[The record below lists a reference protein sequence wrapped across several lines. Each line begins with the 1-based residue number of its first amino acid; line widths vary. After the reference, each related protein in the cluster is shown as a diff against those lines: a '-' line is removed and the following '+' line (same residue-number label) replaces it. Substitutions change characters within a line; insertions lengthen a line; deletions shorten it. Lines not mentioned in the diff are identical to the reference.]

1 MLHPEVKNL
10 VDVNR
15 VPVGEFGDTTVQR
28 YEYRYVLS
36 ANRKPHQRATCKV
49 SHTHSNIVDIY
60 SIHSE
65 ITLLSTRMFKKFD
78 SSNDVS
84 TSTPVKSSIQR
95 AIKSQIQLQH
105 PNITDGIVEVLI
117 PKKSS
122 LIQYKVT
129 SHLMLYCQRIEHTD
143 NRVPSDIPILF
154 QHRDGPILP
163 TLKWIHP
170 FCCASKENESNND
183 NDTMTHSPPSVV
195 PFTYIQVDAG
205 AIPYLI
211 GGANIMC
218 PGLTKPNGS
227 SYMPPD
233 DNDVPGLSK
242 GQGVIIYA
250 ENKVYPIAVGVMTMS
265 SLEM

>member
-1 MLHPEVKNL
+1 
-10 VDVNR
+10 
-15 VPVGEFGDTTVQR
+15 
-28 YEYRYVLS
+28 
-36 ANRKPHQRATCKV
+36 
-49 SHTHSNIVDIY
+49 
-60 SIHSE
+60 
-65 ITLLSTRMFKKFD
+65 MFKKFD
-78 SSNDVS
+78 SSKDVS

-95 AIKSQIQLQH
+95 ALKLQLQQQH
-105 PNITDGIVEVLI
+105 PNITDDILEVLI

-129 SHLMLYCQRIEHTD
+129 SHLMLYCQRMEHDD

-170 FCCASKENESNND
+170 FCTTDDTTKENTDGNNTD
-183 NDTMTHSPPSVV
+183 NKDDATSLSPSVV
-195 PFTYIQVDAG
+195 PFTYVQVDDG
-205 AIPYLI
+205 AIPYLL

-233 DNDVPGLSK
+233 DDTEQNHIPGLSQ

-250 ENKVYPIAVGVMTMS
+250 EHKRYPIAVGVMTMS
-265 SLEM
+265 SLEMYVCFVW

>member
-1 MLHPEVKNL
+1 
-10 VDVNR
+10 
-15 VPVGEFGDTTVQR
+15 
-28 YEYRYVLS
+28 
-36 ANRKPHQRATCKV
+36 
-49 SHTHSNIVDIY
+49 
-60 SIHSE
+60 
-65 ITLLSTRMFKKFD
+65 MFKKFD

-95 AIKSQIQLQH
+95 ALKSQLQEQH
-105 PNITDGIVEVLI
+105 PLITDDILEVLI

-129 SHLMLYCQRIEHTD
+129 SHLMLYCQRIEHD
-143 NRVPSDIPILF
+143 DHRVPSDIPILF

-170 FCCASKENESNND
+170 FCYDTFQENESHHAND
-183 NDTMTHSPPSVV
+183 NDASPSSTTFPPPPSAV
-195 PFTYIQVDAG
+195 PFTYVQVDAG
-205 AIPYLI
+205 AIPYLL

-233 DNDVPGLSK
+233 DHEQDRPGLSK
-242 GQGVIIYA
+242 GQGVVIYA
-250 ENKVYPIAVGVMTMS
+250 EQKRYPLAVGVMTMS
-265 SLEM
+265 SLEMYVVADMSVDSLHSHLCV

>member
-1 MLHPEVKNL
+1 
-10 VDVNR
+10 
-15 VPVGEFGDTTVQR
+15 
-28 YEYRYVLS
+28 
-36 ANRKPHQRATCKV
+36 
-49 SHTHSNIVDIY
+49 
-60 SIHSE
+60 
-65 ITLLSTRMFKKFD
+65 MFKKFD

-95 AIKSQIQLQH
+95 GLKSQLQLQH
-105 PNITDGIVEVLI
+105 PLITDDILEELI

-129 SHLMLYCQRIEHTD
+129 SHLMLYCQRIEHED
-143 NRVPSDIPILF
+143 HRVPSDIPILF

-170 FCCASKENESNND
+170 YCYNDTTKENDNNNTD
-183 NDTMTHSPPSVV
+183 NTDSDTVSLPPPSAV
-195 PFTYIQVDAG
+195 PFTYVQVDAG
-205 AIPYLI
+205 AIPYLL

-218 PGLTKPNGS
+218 PGLNKPNGS

-233 DNDVPGLSK
+233 DVENNIPGISK

-250 ENKVYPIAVGVMTMS
+250 EQKRYPIAVGVMTMS
-265 SLEM
+265 SLEMYV

>member
-1 MLHPEVKNL
+1 
-10 VDVNR
+10 
-15 VPVGEFGDTTVQR
+15 
-28 YEYRYVLS
+28 
-36 ANRKPHQRATCKV
+36 
-49 SHTHSNIVDIY
+49 
-60 SIHSE
+60 
-65 ITLLSTRMFKKFD
+65 MFKKFD

-95 AIKSQIQLQH
+95 ALKAQLQQQH
-105 PNITDGIVEVLI
+105 PMITDDILEVLI

-129 SHLMLYCQRIEHTD
+129 SHLMLYCKRIEHED

-170 FCCASKENESNND
+170 FCCGGTSKGGSSNNNDDVTTND
-183 NDTMTHSPPSVV
+183 NNVESSLPPAPSNV
-195 PFTYIQVDAG
+195 PFTYVQVDAG
-205 AIPYLI
+205 AIPYLL

-233 DNDVPGLSK
+233 DNNDNVPGLSK

-250 ENKVYPIAVGVMTMS
+250 ENKIYPIAVGVMTMS
-265 SLEM
+265 SQEMYVICSR

>member
-1 MLHPEVKNL
+1 
-10 VDVNR
+10 
-15 VPVGEFGDTTVQR
+15 
-28 YEYRYVLS
+28 
-36 ANRKPHQRATCKV
+36 
-49 SHTHSNIVDIY
+49 
-60 SIHSE
+60 
-65 ITLLSTRMFKKFD
+65 MFKKFD

-95 AIKSQIQLQH
+95 ALKAQLQQQH
-105 PNITDGIVEVLI
+105 PNITDDIMEVLI

-129 SHLMLYCQRIEHTD
+129 SHLMLYCKRIEHED

-170 FCCASKENESNND
+170 FCFTSNENND
-183 NDTMTHSPPSVV
+183 VTKNNEDTENSPPPPPSAV
-195 PFTYIQVDAG
+195 PFTYVQVDAG
-205 AIPYLI
+205 AIPYLL

-233 DNDVPGLSK
+233 DNDMPGLSK

-250 ENKVYPIAVGVMTMS
+250 ENKTYPIAVGVMTMS
-265 SLEM
+265 SQEMYVTYN